1 MYHNVV
7 VKIECVRCWYETI
20 KLHNLWTIIIE
31 GFNLRF
37 ISIFISFNN
46 IEINMGPIAEI
57 CIFSTHFWVR
67 CFVPITDETIH
78 IKLEID
84 SILNGE
90 EP

>member
-1 MYHNVV
+1 
-7 VKIECVRCWYETI
+7 
-20 KLHNLWTIIIE
+20 
-31 GFNLRF
+31 
-37 ISIFISFNN
+37 
-46 IEINMGPIAEI
+46 MGPIAEI

-84 SILNGE
+84 SILKGE